1 MAFDDEIALAVIMR
15 FLMIGFHGLVHLDN
29 KAAMRG

>member
-15 FLMIGFHGLVHLDN
+15 FLMIGFHGLIYLDN
-29 KAAMRG
+29 KAAMRE